1 MAHEITYLEDDGII
15 FTDYAPPIGLPELQA
30 TIAENLAMAAEKGA
44 WLFLGDC
51 RRLPTAGSVIDVYE
65 LGQLLDE
72 LGVDRRMREALV
84 VELDPA
90 GASSFDF
97 YVTVTTNRG
106 IQVRLFAEMDEAKAW
121 LVSEGVRQGLL
132 SRSGAPTAPTA

>member
-1 MAHEITYLEDDGII
+1 MAHEITYFEDDGII
-15 FTDYAPPIGLPELQA
+15 FTDYAPPIAMPELQA
-30 TIAENLAMAAEKGA
+30 TIMENLAMAAEKGA

-51 RRLPTAGSVIDVYE
+51 RRLPTAGSVFDVYE
-65 LGQLLDE
+65 LGQLLDD

-90 GASSFDF
+90 GGSVFDF

-106 IQVRLFAEMDEAKAW
+106 IQVRLFAEMEEARAW
-121 LVSEGVRQGLL
+121 LLSEGVRQGL
-132 SRSGAPTAPTA
+132 SPAKDRPAS